1 MQSSS
6 QAQLHLTG
14 NGEVESNCPRVQA
27 LDRLDAVAGACLV
40 VGEDAK
46 NELRL
51 EYLALIGEFLLEQG
65 RGTAVLAPLL
75 DIHEALEESY
85 RRQRGQKIEN
95 ERRQSMQIANP
106 WVMARVCAVI
116 DILVASGVSA
126 DHAAQALSRQLMAS
140 KLSLPEEGG
149 DSRGWKR
156 VQIWHHRLTTIGR
169 AHPQFEVAQRFKD
182 ELLGKHGSNI
192 AALAMTN
199 PLWDRRARA

>member
-1 MQSSS
+1 MQSYSPAP
-6 QAQLHLTG
+6 QHLIG
-14 NGEVESNCPRVQA
+14 NGEGECNPSRVHA
-27 LDRLDAVAGACLV
+27 LERLDAVAGACLV

-75 DIHEALEESY
+75 DIHEALEEVY
-85 RRQRGQKIEN
+85 RRQRGQKTES
-95 ERRQSMQIANP
+95 ERRQSMQIASP

-116 DILVASGVSA
+116 DILMASGVSA
-126 DHAAQALSRQLMAS
+126 DHAAQAVSRQLMAS

-169 AHPQFEVAQRFKD
+169 AHPQFEAAQRFKD
-182 ELLGKHGSNI
+182 ELFGKHGATT
-192 AALAMTN
+192 AALALN
-199 PLWDRRARA
+199 HPLWDRRARV